1 MSAEAIDSK
10 ISNLKRG
17 KAEVIE
23 SNHVLILGWSSKI
36 VKLLQEL
43 CLAERYQVT
52 ELLAA
57 MQPGYGSGACS
68 ETLCPMLL
76 GVASYTRIEVPQGLT
91 MAPAIQH
98 RMAAALG
105 ARCCTGQ

>member
-1 MSAEAIDSK
+1 MTATNCHEHVARSRFPQGAKLTSYINTAVLLSHLVFAEAIDSK

-43 CLAERYQVT
+43 CLAERYQVSI
-52 ELLAA
+52 LL
-57 MQPGYGSGACS
+57 S
-68 ETLCPMLL
+68 
-76 GVASYTRIEVPQGLT
+76 
-91 MAPAIQH
+91 
-98 RMAAALG
+98 
-105 ARCCTGQ
+105 

>member
-52 ELLAA
+52 TLLHCCYTAGT
-57 MQPGYGSGACS
+57 MSTNR
-68 ETLCPMLL
+68 ET
-76 GVASYTRIEVPQGLT
+76 Q
-91 MAPAIQH
+91 
-98 RMAAALG
+98 
-105 ARCCTGQ
+105 

>member
-1 MSAEAIDSK
+1 MIWAFVEFTASTASRATFYVSWAVRPSHLVSAEAIDSK

-43 CLAERYQVT
+43 CLAERHQVT

-57 MQPGYGSGACS
+57 
-68 ETLCPMLL
+68 
-76 GVASYTRIEVPQGLT
+76 I
-91 MAPAIQH
+91 
-98 RMAAALG
+98 
-105 ARCCTGQ
+105 

>member
-1 MSAEAIDSK
+1 MTAFFCMQLPWICGKVTYSKRGQATSCINTAVLLSHLLFAEAIDSK

-23 SNHVLILGWSSKI
+23 SNHVLVLGWSSKI

-52 ELLAA
+52 ALLSWN
-57 MQPGYGSGACS
+57 Y
-68 ETLCPMLL
+68 E
-76 GVASYTRIEVPQGLT
+76 
-91 MAPAIQH
+91 H
-98 RMAAALG
+98 
-105 ARCCTGQ
+105 

>member
-52 ELLAA
+52 
-57 MQPGYGSGACS
+57 
-68 ETLCPMLL
+68 TLFSWEYEHQQRDTVRWLKDQ
-76 GVASYTRIEVPQGLT
+76 YIQGWPL
-91 MAPAIQH
+91 
-98 RMAAALG
+98 
-105 ARCCTGQ
+105 